1 MTIFFQGQ
9 MDYIFFFYGLAF
21 IGLGVVAYILAKE
34 VNQRLPWSWLALFG
48 LTHGVIDRGQYT
60 VLVTVA
66 ILSAFVPTLL
76 AQQFFKPNVAAHRQ
90 AERR

>member
-1 MTIFFQGQ
+1 
-9 MDYIFFFYGLAF
+9 
-21 IGLGVVAYILAKE
+21 
-34 VNQRLPWSWLALFG
+34 
-48 LTHGVIDRGQYT
+48 VIDRGQYT